1 MKEVFLN
8 VTGTEKIRE
17 TRKAKEGD
25 PAIFTCAFRIQSKKK
40 KKKQEGSPQSETHHP
55 GSLRSAGA
63 KAPGRAKDPG
73 DVVPS
78 SALSAKPQS

>member
-40 KKKQEGSPQSETHHP
+40 KKTKKGHRSPKPTTQAASEAREPKRPAARRTL
-55 GSLRSAGA
+55 GM
-63 KAPGRAKDPG
+63 
-73 DVVPS
+73 
-78 SALSAKPQS
+78 